1 MARRPSKPVVT
12 KVTTAET
19 SASVNNY
26 RAEFVHNVKGTNVAS
41 EVAKRRGYRTYNILP
56 EPDGE
61 FTLIFI
67 YDA

>member
-1 MARRPSKPVVT
+1 MGKKRSKPVVT

-19 SASVNNY
+19 AAAVNNY
-26 RAEFVHNVKGTNVAS
+26 RAEFVHNGKGADVER
-41 EVAKRRGYRTYNILP
+41 EVGKRRGYRTYNILP

-67 YDA
+67 YDV